1 MFAQHTGK
9 GRLHRLALAP
19 MEDGES
25 VADRKKSHAFCQPPG
40 YVSHLSDSKSIKK
53 GPLLTSVVHTELG
66 KENINKAEQPSDTV
80 FLDSAACPP
89 SHWGL
94 RLTHSSRG
102 FWSCAR
108 LMGGPKI
115 LKKRLH
121 FLWEAP

>member
-53 GPLLTSVVHTELG
+53 GPLLTSVVHTELR
-66 KENINKAEQPSDTV
+66 KDNINKAEQSSDLRYC
-80 FLDSAACPP
+80 FLGLGGMSTQPLGPPTHTFLSGVLVMCPAY
-89 SHWGL
+89 G
-94 RLTHSSRG
+94 
-102 FWSCAR
+102 WS
-108 LMGGPKI
+108 
-115 LKKRLH
+115 
-121 FLWEAP
+121 